1 MGSAAFQFAASAP
14 PPRTETTSSHIR
26 CPNAD
31 ILGAHARE
39 HILGEAHQ
47 HRQGNTLI
55 ELQREDAILARLLG
69 PFFQIF
75 ADGHGSPPV
84 ATVM

>member
-1 MGSAAFQFAASAP
+1 MGSAAFQFAASVRRRA
-14 PPRTETTSSHIR
+14 RDDQLTIIR
-26 CPNAD
+26 WPNAD

-69 PFFQIF
+69 PHNPRKKTSF
-75 ADGHGSPPV
+75 H
-84 ATVM
+84 